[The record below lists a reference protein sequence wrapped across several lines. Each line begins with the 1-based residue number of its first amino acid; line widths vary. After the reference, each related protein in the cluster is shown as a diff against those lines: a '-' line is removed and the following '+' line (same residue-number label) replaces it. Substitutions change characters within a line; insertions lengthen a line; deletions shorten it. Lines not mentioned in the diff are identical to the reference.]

1 MARAREH
8 SSGEVLPL
16 SVSHLRLAVF
26 ALVAV
31 YTSGFLL
38 WYSATALGL
47 APMLDGREQLEL
59 ATRIAH
65 GSLPH
70 EPYYRAALFPAL
82 VAWLI
87 KLGVSAQHL
96 PFAVRVLD
104 GGLHLLSTAL
114 VWMLALRVWQSR
126 WSAALAALL
135 FGMNPVVL
143 HFAADPLD
151 LTFAI
156 SLMLG
161 GVLAT
166 LCALAF
172 ARASRGMLVCAAT
185 LLSCAM
191 LARPQMLV
199 LLPMLLLFVL
209 LRGERV
215 RLLPW
220 VLLPMALVSVLMGLA
235 NLEVGGAFRVLPWQG
250 AYNLWAANGP
260 DANGRY
266 FVQRERQGVYVEGG
280 NPARIESER
289 LYRRAQPTAATDYA
303 SMSRYW
309 QQRTWDYVRAEPQ
322 RWLRLLASKSWYL
335 LNDFEQYDIKT
346 YHFHKAASPWLRWNP
361 LGWSCL
367 LAAAMAALAMHGR
380 QRAAWTVA
388 GFAWCYAG
396 GLLLSYVSAR
406 FRLPLVPLLAVLAGG
421 VLCKTTGQGVAR
433 GIAVALIVLYGARQ
447 ALPPGEADRTL
458 VQDYL
463 LSARAAAVLGFD
475 EEALSNTRMALA
487 RAPGDEAAR
496 ELLCVASF
504 NGWLRR
510 EDYDAPGPLG
520 ACQAAASISPVAQR
534 AVGVLYWRQGRAEQA
549 RALWRALVVAGGE
562 EHDAALA
569 ALVMVG
575 DAQPWLAALNW
586 QASVNWSEELL
597 FALANRGDARA
608 QALLE
613 RRLSPAQ
620 RTRQMAAL
628 NKLFAPPSFSDKT

>member
-1 MARAREH
+1 M
-8 SSGEVLPL
+8 
-16 SVSHLRLAVF
+16 SVSHLRLTVF
-26 ALVAV
+26 VLVAV

-59 ATRIAH
+59 AAHIAH

-87 KLGVSAQHL
+87 KAGVSAQQL
-96 PFAVRVLD
+96 PFAVRMLD

-114 VWMLALRVWQSR
+114 VWMIAMRVWQSR

-151 LTFAI
+151 LTFAMT
-156 SLMLG
+156 LMLG

-166 LCALAF
+166 LHAERA
-172 ARASRGMLVCAAT
+172 ARDMLLCAAT

-191 LARPQMLV
+191 LARPQMVV
-199 LLPMLLLFVL
+199 LLPMLVLFVL
-209 LRGERV
+209 RRREGV

-220 VLLPMALVSVLMGLA
+220 ILLPMAIVGVLMGLA

-266 FVQRERQGVYVEGG
+266 FVQRERQGVYGEGG

-289 LYRRAQPTAATDYA
+289 LYRRALPHAPDDYA

-309 QQRTWDYVRAEPQ
+309 QQRTWDYVRAEPR

-346 YHFHKAASPWLRWNP
+346 YHVHKALSPWLRWNP
-361 LGWSCL
+361 LGWSYL

-380 QRAAWTVA
+380 QRAVWTVA
-388 GFAWCYAG
+388 GFALCYAG

-406 FRLPLVPLLAVLAGG
+406 FRLPLVPLLAVVAGG
-421 VLCKTTGQGVAR
+421 VMCRTTRLGLAR
-433 GIAVALIVLYGARQ
+433 GMVVMIVVLYCARQ
-447 ALPPGEADRTL
+447 PLPPGEAERTV

-475 EEALSNTRMALA
+475 DEALSNARMALA
-487 RAPGDEAAR
+487 RAPADEAAR

-510 EDYDAPGPLG
+510 QDYTAPGPLADCEG
-520 ACQAAASISPVAQR
+520 AASISPVAQR
-534 AVGVLYWRQGRAEQA
+534 ALGVLYWRQGRTAQA
-549 RALWRALVVAGGE
+549 RALWRALVDSGGE

-575 DAQPWLAALNW
+575 DGQPWLDALVWRESANW
-586 QASVNWSEELL
+586 NDELL
-597 FALANRGDARA
+597 FALAARGDDRA
-608 QALLE
+608 EKLLE
-613 RRLSPAQ
+613 GRLSPGQ

-628 NKLFAPPSFSDKT
+628 KKLFAPPSSD